1 MKRFMLCLIPILLLA
16 SCAEKQHSPIGP
28 VPTPVGVNAYALQ
41 ASGIIPFTTH
51 LIAVPYGGVPPYTQW
66 WSHPVEEA
74 DSLGDTLTFTPEWA
88 SDFVF
93 VAHVRDA
100 AGQLASD
107 TVVVH
112 ADPAPTQFCWE
123 DSVRLSVSSTVPY
136 KETILE
142 NPQGLFYVLLRITY
156 TCDPRTGFDLISDA
170 GVHTVYQIIDPN
182 PKRTG
187 TETVD
192 LLLPVQFWF
201 AANQRIAFTFQ
212 GGASGTYARL
222 ENVTGCTQYPVPTAG
237 VPFRVAQVVQQV
249 VENKN
254 L

>member
-1 MKRFMLCLIPILLLA
+1 MKRFILLLIPILLLA
-16 SCAEKQHSPIGP
+16 SCAEKQQSPLAPAAPLLVID
-28 VPTPVGVNAYALQ
+28 ALALP
-41 ASGIIPFTTH
+41 ASGIIPFTAQ
-51 LIAVPYGGVPPYTQW
+51 LNALPNGGTPPYEIW
-66 WSHPVEEA
+66 WSHAIQEA
-74 DSLGDTLTFTPEWA
+74 DSVGAQLLFTPEWQG
-88 SDFVF
+88 DFTF

-156 TCDPRTGFDLISDA
+156 TCDPRTGFDVISGD

-192 LLLPVQFWF
+192 LFLPVQFPF
-201 AANQRIAFTFQ
+201 AAKQRIAFTFQ

-222 ENVTGCTQYPVPTAG
+222 EKVTGCTQYPVPTAG

-249 VENKN
+249 EENKN

>member
-1 MKRFMLCLIPILLLA
+1 MLILLVVG
-16 SCAEKQHSPIGP
+16 CAEKQRTPLGP
-28 VPTPVGVNAYALQ
+28 AAPLLVVDAL
-41 ASGIIPFTTH
+41 ALPANGILPFTAQ
-51 LIAVPYGGVPPYTQW
+51 LNAIPNGGTPPYDVW
-66 WSHPVEEA
+66 WSHAIAEA
-74 DSLGDTLTFTPEWA
+74 DSLGAELFFTPEWEG
-88 SDFVF
+88 DFTF

-112 ADPAPTQFCWE
+112 ADPAPAQYCWE

-142 NPQGLFYVLLRITY
+142 SPQGLFYVLLRITY

-192 LLLPVQFWF
+192 LFLPVQFPF
-201 AANQRIAFTFQ
+201 AENQRVAFTFQ

-222 ENVTGCTQYPVPTAG
+222 EKVTGCTQIPMPTAG
-237 VPFRVAQVVQQV
+237 IPYRVAQVKEQLT
-249 VENKN
+249 EDKN